1 VGLGAGL
8 LLLAVVLRRAD
19 LVVLGAP
26 FAFGAVVGLSR
37 RPRGLPGVRL
47 QVPAHALLE
56 EERLDAVVTVAG
68 TDAVDVA
75 SVVLLVPQWLV
86 PEVGSASRAVTVG
99 AGEEVDLAFRLRC
112 QRWGRRH
119 LGPAVLRAT
128 AAHGMLRCGP
138 LASGAGLVATWPLR
152 EEFVATDAVP
162 RAAGLVGLHHS
173 RRLGEGTDVA
183 GVRPFLPGDRLHRV
197 NWRVTQR
204 TDRLHVTSTYSDRDA
219 EVLLVL
225 DSRQDLGR
233 PPVSCLDTGVRA
245 AAAIAEHYL
254 REGDRVGLLDLGQYL
269 RFVRAGNG
277 RTHLARI
284 VDVLLDVRP
293 LLWHELSDRAATQ
306 LTMGNLPAEVSTGT
320 LVVVLGPLAGEAAFR
335 LLASLARAGR
345 SVVAVDTLPPD
356 ARPEPPGLWSDLA
369 YRVWRLEREGDIVRL
384 GDIGVPVVR
393 WLGAGSLDQVLRD
406 VSRAA
411 RAPRLRR

>member
-1 VGLGAGL
+1 LGTGL
-8 LLLAVVLRRAD
+8 LLLAVLLRRGD

-26 FAFGAVVGLSR
+26 FAFGAVLGLAR
-37 RPRGLPGVRL
+37 RPRGLPEVRL
-47 QVPAHALLE
+47 DVPAGALRE
-56 EERLDAVVTVAG
+56 GSRLTAVVTVA
-68 TDAVDVA
+68 AAEPVDIA
-75 SVVLLVPQWLV
+75 SVVLLAPVWLV
-86 PEVGSASRAVTVG
+86 PDGAPLGRAVAVG
-99 AGEEVDLAFRLRC
+99 RAEEVDLAFPLRS

-138 LASGAGLVATWPLR
+138 LATGAGLVTTWPLQ

-162 RAAGLVGLHHS
+162 RAAGLVGLHRS

-204 TDRLHVTSTYSDRDA
+204 TGRLHVTSAYSDRDA

-254 REGDRVGLLDLGQYL
+254 REGDRVGLMDLGHYL
-269 RFVRAGNG
+269 RGVRTGNG
-277 RTHLARI
+277 RAHLVRI
-284 VDVLLDVRP
+284 LDVLLDVRP
-293 LLWHELSDRAATQ
+293 LHWYDLADRAAIQ
-306 LTMGNLPAEVSTGT
+306 LTMANLPTAVPAGA
-320 LVVVLGPLAGEAAFR
+320 LVVVLSPLAGEAAFR
-335 LLASLARAGR
+335 LLAGLAWTGR
-345 SVVAVDTLPPD
+345 TVVTVDTLPPD
-356 ARPEPPGLWSDLA
+356 ARPEPGLWADLA
-369 YRVWRLEREGDIVRL
+369 FRLWRLEREGDIVRL
-384 GDIGVPVVR
+384 GDVGVPVVPWR
-393 WLGAGSLDQVLRD
+393 GTGSLDQVLRD